1 MLDTVKP
8 RAPAVQIVPGLI
20 RYTWLIPKELLKLVR
35 SNTQLYVLPNPVP
48 RYWASLLPS
57 TLVQDL
63 VIRTT
68 MYQNVRANI
77 RSEFHRVV
85 LQEVNYTLTIYF
97 FIRHMCFSNLPVLL
111 ELLFNLL
118 ANIAIY
124 YAILI
129 ILQVYTSSFT
139 QFLPLLL

>member
-1 MLDTVKP
+1 MHVSHAEKLICTRSIHLPQYYSVEFRP
-8 RAPAVQIVPGLI
+8 YICSNVIIYSCTYYQILYKGI
-20 RYTWLIPKELLKLVR
+20 LV
-35 SNTQLYVLPNPVP
+35 VFF
-48 RYWASLLPS
+48 PS
-57 TLVQDL
+57 TFVQDL

-97 FIRHMCFSNLPVLL
+97 FIRHMCFSNLRVLL
-111 ELLFNLL
+111 ELLLKIL

-139 QFLPLLL
+139 QFRPLLL